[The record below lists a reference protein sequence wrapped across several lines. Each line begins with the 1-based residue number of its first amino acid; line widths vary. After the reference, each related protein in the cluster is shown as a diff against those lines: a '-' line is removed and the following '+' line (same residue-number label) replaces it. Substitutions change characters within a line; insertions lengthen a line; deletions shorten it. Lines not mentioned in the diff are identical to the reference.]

1 MRSPAEIERFLIRR
15 LTKVTPWRLLFFST
29 LFSVISAEIL
39 VVPCSIFFHGKV
51 TSELLIIA
59 AIDALIVSFIIC
71 RLLIRLSSELAV
83 KDDHI
88 REAIVQERQ
97 LADELHKELGQRQ
110 WAEDAVRRR
119 DAILEA
125 LNFMAERFLH
135 TADISQIINMCLERL
150 GAATDVSRILI
161 RENHMDADGNLSATI
176 KYEWVA
182 PGVDTQ
188 SANSDYNEIFYRAD
202 GLDRESLSRKQVF
215 HGNVKDFPE
224 SLRIFYEKGGA
235 KTVLVVP
242 IFVDSHWWGYIGF
255 AECTQERSWDTAE
268 LGVLSTAAD
277 IIGAA
282 ISRKKADEE
291 LLKAR
296 DSAMAASDA
305 KSEFLANMSHEIRTP
320 MNGVIGMTGLL
331 LDTEL
336 NDEQRRYAQNRARQR
351 RIAAGDHQRHPRLLQ
366 DRGEQARPGDA
377 GFRSFEPAGRLRRL
391 LGGAGSRKGVGAALR
406 RRSCGSYYA
415 AGRPGPSAPDPH
427 QPDGQR
433 RQVHLGGEVV
443 IRVSLVE
450 ETENDVL
457 LRFSVRDTGIGI
469 PADKIDLLFEK
480 FSQVDASTTRQLR
493 RHRPGPGHLQATG
506 GVDGRRDRR
515 EQSKKAKARSSGSPP
530 ALASRP
536 RGRRRKIARQPTCAA
551 CAC

>member
-1 MRSPAEIERFLIRR
+1 MRSLAEIERLLIRR

-51 TSELLIIA
+51 TSEFLIIA

-97 LADELHKELGQRQ
+97 LEDELHKELTQRQ

-135 TADISQIINMCLERL
+135 TADMSQIINMCLERL

-224 SLRIFYEKGGA
+224 SLRMFYEKGGA

-255 AECTQERSWDTAE
+255 AECMRERSWDTAE
-268 LGVLSTAAD
+268 LGVLGTAAD

-282 ISRKKADEE
+282 MSRKKADEE

-305 KSEFLANMSHEIRTP
+305 KSLFLANMSHEIRTP

-336 NDEQRRYAQNRARQR
+336 NDEQLRYAQSVRASGESLLEL
-351 RIAAGDHQRHPRLLQ
+351 INNILDFSKIEANKLDLETMDFDLSSLLEDFAASLAVLAHEKGLELLCV
-366 DRGEQARPGDA
+366 
-377 GFRSFEPAGRLRRL
+377 S
-391 LGGAGSRKGVGAALR
+391 
-406 RRSCGSYYA
+406 RSCGSYAA

-433 RQVHLGGEVV
+433 RQVHLG
-443 IRVSLVE
+443 
-450 ETENDVL
+450 
-457 LRFSVRDTGIGI
+457 
-469 PADKIDLLFEK
+469 
-480 FSQVDASTTRQLR
+480 R
-493 RHRPGPGHLQATG
+493 RG
-506 GVDGRRDRR
+506 GDPR
-515 EQSKKAKARSSGSPP
+515 
-530 ALASRP
+530 LA
-536 RGRRRKIARQPTCAA
+536 GGGK
-551 CAC
+551 